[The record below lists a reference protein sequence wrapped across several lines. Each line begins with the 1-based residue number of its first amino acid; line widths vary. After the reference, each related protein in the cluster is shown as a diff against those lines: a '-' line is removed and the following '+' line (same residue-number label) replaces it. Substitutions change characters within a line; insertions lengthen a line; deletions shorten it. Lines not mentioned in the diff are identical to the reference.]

1 VLFVDEVRAN
11 TSQKQYGNIGGRKFF
26 ATRGTCPQEKKAY
39 SDCQFTVL
47 GFTIVNGVPIMCA
60 LIIAAKKTTALETSG
75 INYLSEDFLEPGTLE
90 EKTTKD
96 EYRNRCDR
104 LFLMGPKY
112 EYKGKGAL
120 CFVWCSKID
129 RSHVICLQ

>member
-60 LIIAAKKTTALETSG
+60 LIIAAKKTTVLPLKQAVS
-75 INYLSEDFLEPGTLE
+75 ITLVRISWSQE
-90 EKTTKD
+90 
-96 EYRNRCDR
+96 
-104 LFLMGPKY
+104 
-112 EYKGKGAL
+112 
-120 CFVWCSKID
+120 
-129 RSHVICLQ
+129 H